1 MKVFV
6 QHTRVALISQFQHL
20 RNYCITWCTFASILW
35 ILAAFHS
42 ITWWEVIEVL
52 MSLRLKSIHPKY
64 FWTSLAWINMR
75 RGASMRQA
83 LFEALSARRAHAHQ
97 SPSLQSLMTPLL
109 ETDQHVA
116 NMFQQVPK
124 KSACRVDWLPCE
136 DSWSRTRR
144 GAPSGIVFFLEPW
157 LWLSREENAES
168 WWIMMK
174 WKNRTSTNW
183 AAQNVFTHASK
194 MMSMCKTWSKIS
206 AFQSILWM
214 QASSSRSMPL
224 ILIHP
229 SVPAG

>member
-6 QHTRVALISQFQHL
+6 QDTRVALISQFQHL
-20 RNYCITWCTFASILW
+20 RNYCITWCSFASIFW

-109 ETDQHVA
+109 KTDQHVA
-116 NMFQQVPK
+116 NVFQQVLK
-124 KSACRVDWLPCE
+124 KALAALTDCHARTVDQERVEVLQVGL
-136 DSWSRTRR
+136 S
-144 GAPSGIVFFLEPW
+144 FLEPW
-157 LWLSREENAES
+157 LWLSREENTES
-168 WWIMMK
+168 WWNEKIARALTEQPRMMYSCTRQR
-174 WKNRTSTNW
+174 W
-183 AAQNVFTHASK
+183 
-194 MMSMCKTWSKIS
+194 
-206 AFQSILWM
+206 FQCAKHGPKFQRFS
-214 QASSSRSMPL
+214 
-224 ILIHP
+224 P
-229 SVPAG
+229 SYYMNAGKQQ